1 MERKISYL
9 SLVAPEYW
17 EALEKSEV
25 SLALNKTG
33 YFENTYASFRQL
45 LVSVSQETQNLFLKL
60 FTGIKSL
67 AYFSLF
73 IL

>member
-17 EALEKSEV
+17 EALEKSDV

-45 LVSVSQETQNLFLKL
+45 LVSVSQETQNLF
-60 FTGIKSL
+60 
-67 AYFSLF
+67 
-73 IL
+73 